1 MYFTM
6 AKKIHNNGHTN
17 TLETM
22 IKYTLISNMYL
33 NRICELT
40 KKPLEYPRNPTQ
52 LNPLKHLLEIRT
64 WGTKWKREIDKTNEW
79 VAWQWANV
87 KINKENF
94 ALLKQIVNIL
104 KEDME
109 DYHWAMFT
117 HAMDFFQECAN
128 LKKSI

>member
-1 MYFTM
+1 
-6 AKKIHNNGHTN
+6 
-17 TLETM
+17 
-22 IKYTLISNMYL
+22 
-33 NRICELT
+33 
-40 KKPLEYPRNPTQ
+40 
-52 LNPLKHLLEIRT
+52 LLEIRT